1 MERSRIQELH
11 YITDVANVASML
23 KRGILSNRLARRVA
37 RGHVSVAD
45 AEVQARRASKR
56 VWVGRSS
63 RPLHDYANLY
73 VHARNA
79 MLYILLRSKQGDLTV
94 LSVDSEV
101 LDLDGVV
108 VADRN
113 AASFASLF
121 LPAAEGIAALDE
133 AAVFAERWTSS
144 YEAKQLRMAEVL
156 VPDRVPLSLIK
167 GAYVPDHAAAERL
180 RSHLGGRALVIHANP
195 WLFFRSAP

>member
-11 YITDVANVASML
+11 YITAMANVASML
-23 KRGILSNRLARRVA
+23 ARGILGHRLARRVA
-37 RGHVSVAD
+37 SGHVSVAD
-45 AEVQARRASKR
+45 AEVQSRRAGKR

-79 MLYILLRSKQGDLTV
+79 MLFILLRSRQGDLTV
-94 LSVDSEV
+94 LAIDPEV

-156 VPDRVPLSLIK
+156 VPDRVPPSLIK

-180 RSHLGGRALVIHANP
+180 RSHLGGWSLAIRVNP

>member
-1 MERSRIQELH
+1 
-11 YITDVANVASML
+11 
-23 KRGILSNRLARRVA
+23 
-37 RGHVSVAD
+37 
-45 AEVQARRASKR
+45 VQARRASKR

-79 MLYILLRSKQGDLTV
+79 MLFILLRSRKGDLTV
-94 LSVDSEV
+94 LALDPEV

-108 VADRN
+108 VTDRN

-133 AAVFAERWTSS
+133 GAVFAEWWTSS

-156 VPDRVPLSLIK
+156 IPDRVPPSLIT

-180 RSHLGGRALVIHANP
+180 RNHLGGRSPATRVNP
-195 WLFFRSAP
+195 WLFFRSAL

>member
-1 MERSRIQELH
+1 MERSRIQGLH
-11 YITDVANVASML
+11 YITDMANVASML
-23 KRGILSNRLARRVA
+23 GQGILSHRLAGRVA
-37 RGHVSVAD
+37 RGHVSVAA

-79 MLYILLRSKQGDLTV
+79 MLFILLRSRQGDLTV
-94 LSVDSEV
+94 LTIDPKV

-133 AAVFAERWTSS
+133 TAVFAERWTSS

-156 VPDRVPLSLIK
+156 VPDRVPPSLIK

-180 RSHLGGRALVIHANP
+180 RSHLGGRSLAIRVDP

>member
-1 MERSRIQELH
+1 MERSHIQELH
-11 YITDVANVASML
+11 YITDMANVASIL
-23 KRGILSNRLARRVA
+23 ERGILSNRLARRVV
-37 RGHVSVAD
+37 GHVSVAD

-63 RPLHDYANLY
+63 RSLHDYANLY

-79 MLYILLRSKQGDLTV
+79 MLFILLRSRKGHMTV
-94 LSVDSEV
+94 LAIDPEV

-108 VADRN
+108 VTDRN

-133 AAVFAERWTSS
+133 SAVFAEWWTGSS
-144 YEAKQLRMAEVL
+144 EAKQLRMAEVL
-156 VPDRVPLSLIK
+156 VPDRVPPSLIK
-167 GAYVPDHAAAERL
+167 GAYVPDHAAGERL
-180 RSHLGGRALVIHANP
+180 RSHLSGRSLTIRVNR
-195 WLFFRSAP
+195 WMFFRSVP

>member
-121 LPAAEGIAALDE
+121 LPAAEGIDTLDE
-133 AAVFAERWTSS
+133 AAVFAEWWISS
-144 YEAKQLRMAEVL
+144 HEAKQLRMAEVL
-156 VPDRVPLSLIK
+156 VPDRVPPSLIK

-180 RSHLGGRALVIHANP
+180 RGHLGGRSLAIRVNP

>member
-11 YITDVANVASML
+11 YITDMANVPSL
-23 KRGILSNRLARRVA
+23 LGLGILSHRLAGRVV
-37 RGHVSVAD
+37 RGHISIAD

-79 MLYILLRSKQGDLTV
+79 MLFILLRSRQGELTV
-94 LSVDSEV
+94 LTIDPAV

-113 AASFASLF
+113 AASFAPRF
-121 LPAAEGIAALDE
+121 LPVAEGIAALDE
-133 AAVFAERWTSS
+133 IAVFAEWWTNSP
-144 YEAKQLRMAEVL
+144 EAKQLRMAEVL
-156 VPDRVPLSLIK
+156 VPDRVPPSLIT

-180 RSHLGGRALVIHANP
+180 RSHLGGRSLVIRVNP
-195 WLFFRSAP
+195 WLFFRSSP

>member
-1 MERSRIQELH
+1 MERSRIHELH
-11 YITDVANVASML
+11 YITDMANVASML
-23 KRGILSNRLARRVA
+23 AQGILSHRLARRVA
-37 RGHVSVAD
+37 SGHVSVAD

-63 RPLHDYANLY
+63 RPLHDYANFY

-79 MLYILLRSKQGDLTV
+79 MLFILLRSGQGDLTV
-94 LSVDSEV
+94 LSIDPEV

-113 AASFASLF
+113 AASFASLS
-121 LPAAEGIAALDE
+121 LPAAEGIAVLDE
-133 AAVFAERWTSS
+133 TAVFAEWWTSS
-144 YEAKQLRMAEVL
+144 FEAKQLRMAEVL
-156 VPDRVPLSLIK
+156 VPDRVPPSLIK

-180 RSHLGGRALVIHANP
+180 RSHLGGRSLAIQVNP

>member
-1 MERSRIQELH
+1 MERSHIRELH
-11 YITDVANVASML
+11 YITDIANVASIL
-23 KRGILSNRLARRVA
+23 ERGILSNRLARRVVS
-37 RGHVSVAD
+37 GHVSVAD

-79 MLYILLRSKQGDLTV
+79 MLFILLRSGQGDLTV
-94 LSVDSEV
+94 LSVDPEV
-101 LDLDGVV
+101 LDLGGVV

-113 AASFASLF
+113 AASLASLF

-156 VPDRVPLSLIK
+156 VPDRVPPSLIK
-167 GAYVPDHAAAERL
+167 GAYVPDRAAAERL
-180 RSHLGGRALVIHANP
+180 RSHLGGWSLATRVNP
-195 WLFFRSAP
+195 WLFFRSAR

>member
-11 YITDVANVASML
+11 YLTDMANVASIL
-23 KRGILSNRLARRVA
+23 ERGILSNRLARRVV
-37 RGHVSVAD
+37 RHISVAD
-45 AEVQARRASKR
+45 AEVQARRAGKR

-63 RPLHDYANLY
+63 RPLYDYANLY

-79 MLYILLRSKQGDLTV
+79 MLFILLRNRKGDLTV
-94 LSVDSEV
+94 LAIDPEV

-108 VADRN
+108 VTDRN

-133 AAVFAERWTSS
+133 SAVFAEWWTGGF
-144 YEAKQLRMAEVL
+144 EAKQLRMAEVL
-156 VPDRVPLSLIK
+156 VPDRVPPALIK

-180 RSHLGGRALVIHANP
+180 RGHLGGRSLAIRVNP

>member
-1 MERSRIQELH
+1 MERSRILELH
-11 YITDVANVASML
+11 YITDMANVASIL
-23 KRGILSNRLARRVA
+23 EQGILSHRLAQRA
-37 RGHVSVAD
+37 ASGHVSVAD
-45 AEVQARRASKR
+45 ADVQVRRASKR

-121 LPAAEGIAALDE
+121 LPAAEGIDTLDE
-133 AAVFAERWTSS
+133 AAVFAEWWTSS

-180 RSHLGGRALVIHANP
+180 RSHLGGRALVIHVNP

>member
-1 MERSRIQELH
+1 MERSRILELH
-11 YITDVANVASML
+11 YITDMANVASIL
-23 KRGILSNRLARRVA
+23 EQGILSHRLAQRA
-37 RGHVSVAD
+37 ASEHVSIAD
-45 AEVQARRASKR
+45 ADVQVRRASKR

-79 MLYILLRSKQGDLTV
+79 MLSILVHIGQGDLTV
-94 LSVDSEV
+94 LSVDPAV
-101 LDLDGVV
+101 LDLGGVV

-121 LPAAEGIAALDE
+121 LPTAEGIDTLDE
-133 AAVFAERWTSS
+133 AAVFAEWWTSS

-156 VPDRVPLSLIK
+156 VPDRVPPSLIT

-180 RSHLGGRALVIHANP
+180 RGHLGGRSLAIRVNP
-195 WLFFRSAP
+195 WLFFRRAR

>member
-1 MERSRIQELH
+1 MERSHIQELH
-11 YITDVANVASML
+11 YITAMANVASML
-23 KRGILSNRLARRVA
+23 ERGILSNRLARRLA
-37 RGHVSVAD
+37 SGHVSVAD
-45 AEVQARRASKR
+45 TEVQARRASKR

-79 MLYILLRSKQGDLTV
+79 MLFILLRSRQGDLTV
-94 LSVDSEV
+94 LTIDPEV

-133 AAVFAERWTSS
+133 TAVFAERWTSS

-156 VPDRVPLSLIK
+156 VPDRVPPSLIK
-167 GAYVPDHAAAERL
+167 GAYVRDHAAAEQL
-180 RSHLGGRALVIHANP
+180 RGQLGGRSLAIRVNP

>member
-11 YITDVANVASML
+11 YITDMANVASML
-23 KRGILSNRLARRVA
+23 ERGILSHRLVRRVA
-37 RGHVSVAD
+37 SAHVSVAD
-45 AEVQARRASKR
+45 ADVQARRASKH

-63 RPLHDYANLY
+63 RPLHDYVNLY

-79 MLYILLRSKQGDLTV
+79 MLFILLRSKQGDLTV
-94 LSVDSEV
+94 LTIDPEV

-121 LPAAEGIAALDE
+121 LPVAEGIAALDE
-133 AAVFAERWTSS
+133 TAVFAERWTSN

-156 VPDRVPLSLIK
+156 VPDRVPPSLIK
-167 GAYVPDHAAAERL
+167 GAYVPDRAAAERL
-180 RSHLGGRALVIHANP
+180 RSHLGGQSLATRVNP

>member
-11 YITDVANVASML
+11 YITDMANVASIL
-23 KRGILSNRLARRVA
+23 ERGILSNRLARRVV
-37 RGHVSVAD
+37 GHVSVAD
-45 AEVQARRASKR
+45 AEVQARRAGKR

-79 MLYILLRSKQGDLTV
+79 MLFILLRSRKGHLTV
-94 LSVDSEV
+94 LAIDPEV

-108 VADRN
+108 VTDRN

-133 AAVFAERWTSS
+133 SAVFAEWWTGNS
-144 YEAKQLRMAEVL
+144 EAKQLRMAEVL
-156 VPDRVPLSLIK
+156 VPDRVPPSLIK
-167 GAYVPDHAAAERL
+167 GAYVPDHAAGERL
-180 RSHLGGRALVIHANP
+180 RSHLSGRLLAIRVNR
-195 WLFFRSAP
+195 WMFFRSVP

>member
-11 YITDVANVASML
+11 YITDMANVAPIL
-23 KRGILSNRLARRVA
+23 DRGILSHRLAQRVA
-37 RGHVSVAD
+37 SGHVSVAD

-79 MLYILLRSKQGDLTV
+79 MLFILLRSRQGDLTV
-94 LSVDSEV
+94 LSVDPEV

-121 LPAAEGIAALDE
+121 LPATEGIAALDD

-156 VPDRVPLSLIK
+156 VPDRVPPSLIK

-180 RSHLGGRALVIHANP
+180 RSHLGGWSLATGVNP

>member
-11 YITDVANVASML
+11 YITDMANVGSIL
-23 KRGILSNRLARRVA
+23 ERGILSHRHAQRVA
-37 RGHVSVAD
+37 SGHISVAD

-63 RPLHDYANLY
+63 RPLHDANLY

-79 MLYILLRSKQGDLTV
+79 MLFTLLRSRKGDLTV
-94 LSVDSEV
+94 LSVGPAV
-101 LDLDGVV
+101 LELDGVV

-113 AASFASLF
+113 AASLASLF

-133 AAVFAERWTSS
+133 GAVFAEWWTSS
-144 YEAKQLRMAEVL
+144 SEAKQLRMAEVL
-156 VPDRVPLSLIK
+156 VPDHVPPSLIK
-167 GAYVPDHAAAERL
+167 GAYVPDRAADERL
-180 RSHLGGRALVIHANP
+180 RNHLGGRSPATRVNP

>member
-11 YITDVANVASML
+11 YITDMANVASML
-23 KRGILSNRLARRVA
+23 ERGILSNRLVRRVA
-37 RGHVSVAD
+37 SGHVSVAD

-79 MLYILLRSKQGDLTV
+79 MLFFLLRRGQGDLTV
-94 LSVDSEV
+94 LTIDPEV

-121 LPAAEGIAALDE
+121 LPAAEGIAVLDE
-133 AAVFAERWTSS
+133 TAVFAEWWTSS
-144 YEAKQLRMAEVL
+144 FEAKQLRMAEVL
-156 VPDRVPLSLIK
+156 VPDRVPPSLIK

-180 RSHLGGRALVIHANP
+180 RSHLGGRSLATQVNP

>member
-11 YITDVANVASML
+11 YITDMANVASML
-23 KRGILSNRLARRVA
+23 ERGILSHRLARRVA
-37 RGHVSVAD
+37 SEHVSVAD
-45 AEVQARRASKR
+45 AEVQARRASKH

-63 RPLHDYANLY
+63 RPLHDYVNLY

-79 MLYILLRSKQGDLTV
+79 MLFILLRSRQGDLTV
-94 LSVDSEV
+94 LTIDPEV

-108 VADRN
+108 LSDRN

-133 AAVFAERWTSS
+133 TAVFAERWTSS

-156 VPDRVPLSLIK
+156 VPDRVPPSLIK

-180 RSHLGGRALVIHANP
+180 RSHLGGRSLAIRVNP
-195 WLFFRSAP
+195 WLFFRSVP

>member
-11 YITDVANVASML
+11 YIADMANVASIL
-23 KRGILSNRLARRVA
+23 ERGILSHRLARRLA
-37 RGHVSVAD
+37 SGHVSVAD

-63 RPLHDYANLY
+63 RPLHDYVNLY

-79 MLYILLRSKQGDLTV
+79 MLSILLHSGQGDLTV
-94 LSVDSEV
+94 LAIDSEV

-121 LPAAEGIAALDE
+121 LPAAEGIDTLDE
-133 AAVFAERWTSS
+133 AAVFAEWWTSS

-156 VPDRVPLSLIK
+156 VPDRVPPSLIK
-167 GAYVPDHAAAERL
+167 GSYVPDHAAGERL
-180 RSHLGGRALVIHANP
+180 RGHLGGRSLAIRVNP

>member
-1 MERSRIQELH
+1 MERSHVQELH
-11 YITDVANVASML
+11 YITDMANVASIL
-23 KRGILSNRLARRVA
+23 ERGILSNRLARRVV
-37 RGHVSVAD
+37 GHVSVAD
-45 AEVQARRASKR
+45 AEVQARRSGKR

-79 MLYILLRSKQGDLTV
+79 MLFILLRSKKGELTV
-94 LSVDSEV
+94 LAIDPEV

-108 VADRN
+108 VTDRN

-133 AAVFAERWTSS
+133 SAVFAERWTSS
-144 YEAKQLRMAEVL
+144 SEAKQLRMAEVL
-156 VPDRVPLSLIK
+156 VPDRVPPSLIT
-167 GAYVPDHAAAERL
+167 GAYVPDHAAGERL
-180 RSHLGGRALVIHANP
+180 RSHLRGRSLATRVDP

>member
-23 KRGILSNRLARRVA
+23 ERGILSHRLAKRTA

-45 AEVQARRASKR
+45 AEVQARRARKR

-63 RPLHDYANLY
+63 RLLHDYANLY
-73 VHARNA
+73 VDARNA
-79 MLYILLRSKQGDLTV
+79 MLFILLRSRQGDLTV
-94 LSVDSEV
+94 LAIDPAV
-101 LDLDGVV
+101 LDLSGVV

-113 AASFASLF
+113 AAGFAPRF

-133 AAVFAERWTSS
+133 AAVFAEWWSDS
-144 YEAKQLRMAEVL
+144 QEAKQLRMAEVL
-156 VPDRVPLSLIK
+156 VPDRVPPSFIR
-167 GAYVPDHAAAERL
+167 GAYVPDNAAGERL
-180 RSHLGGRALVIHANP
+180 RDHLGNRSLAIRVDP
-195 WLFFRSAP
+195 WPLFRSTP

>member
-1 MERSRIQELH
+1 MERSRIWQLH
-11 YITDVANVASML
+11 YITDMANMASIL
-23 KRGILSNRLARRVA
+23 EQGILSHRLAQRA
-37 RGHVSVAD
+37 ASGHVSVAD
-45 AEVQARRASKR
+45 ADVQVRRASKR

-79 MLYILLRSKQGDLTV
+79 MLSILLHSGQGDLTV
-94 LSVDSEV
+94 LSVDSAA

-133 AAVFAERWTSS
+133 AAVFAEWWTSS

-156 VPDRVPLSLIK
+156 VPDRVPPSLIK

-180 RSHLGGRALVIHANP
+180 RGHLSGRSLAIRVHP

>member
-11 YITDVANVASML
+11 YITDMANVASIL
-23 KRGILSNRLARRVA
+23 ERGILSNRLARRVA
-37 RGHVSVAD
+37 GHESVAD

-79 MLYILLRSKQGDLTV
+79 MLFILLRSRKGDLTV
-94 LSVDSEV
+94 LAIDPEV

-108 VADRN
+108 VTDRN

-133 AAVFAERWTSS
+133 SAVFAEWWTGSS
-144 YEAKQLRMAEVL
+144 EAKQLRMAEVL
-156 VPDRVPLSLIK
+156 VPDRVPASLIK
-167 GAYVPDHAAAERL
+167 GAYVPDHAAGERL
-180 RSHLGGRALVIHANP
+180 RSHLSGRLLAIRVNR
-195 WLFFRSAP
+195 WMFFRSAP

>member
-1 MERSRIQELH
+1 VQRSSIHELH
-11 YITDVANVASML
+11 YITDMANVASML
-23 KRGILSNRLARRVA
+23 ERGILSNRLARRVLS
-37 RGHVSVAD
+37 GHVSVAD

-63 RPLHDYANLY
+63 RPLHDYVNLY

-79 MLYILLRSKQGDLTV
+79 MLFILLHSKQGDLTV
-94 LSVDSEV
+94 LTVDPQA

-133 AAVFAERWTSS
+133 SAVFAERWTSS

-156 VPDRVPLSLIK
+156 VPDRVPQSFIR
-167 GAYVPDHAAAERL
+167 GAYVPDDATAERL
-180 RSHLGGRALVIHANP
+180 RGHLGGRPLAIRVSP
-195 WLFFRSAP
+195 WLFFRSAS